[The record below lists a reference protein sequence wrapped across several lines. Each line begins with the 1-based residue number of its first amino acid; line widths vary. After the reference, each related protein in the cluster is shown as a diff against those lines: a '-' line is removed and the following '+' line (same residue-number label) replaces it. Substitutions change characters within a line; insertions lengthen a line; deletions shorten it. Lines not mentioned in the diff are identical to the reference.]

1 MHSTLRKFL
10 TTFTVF
16 FLLLFSTS
24 TPVFADN
31 NDPNTP
37 TCTVIINNVPGSL
50 TSDTAPVAPASDG
63 GDSSIIDTATMTWN
77 VSVSLSQSARTNYEN
92 NCGVPPGRPLK
103 VSFYTVDGITI
114 GGWPTFNLTGDGSNY
129 SGVLSYLNTGTD
141 NNDTWQLDVE
151 VENPSGGVCPHEMP
165 VCRRVYVIL
174 DGTQIENENQ
184 SCTTEIANFK
194 AAVAALSQES
204 LALNNPVSLNV
215 TLPQSLIDAC
225 SVSGKS
231 YSLVSNANNQSFASG
246 NLNAGSNSISF
257 TPSLAGRY
265 SLTVNLTRTGQC
277 SSGMGGTGGCDQITI
292 PGSENTTANFCV
304 IAPGQTSC
312 TAAPP
317 TPSGQPEQIG
327 AFSLCRQIPI
337 LTDADIT
344 RQLENVP
351 AADRVAAEADLK
363 RRAAKQ
369 RTEKVAC
376 CQCTFGTREI
386 DPNTGACRGE
396 QYSQAAN
403 RVRQGFKPGL
413 YTAVGCIGA
422 DSDSIVTRLVRIGLG
437 IAGGVALLMILAGSF
452 MFSTSQGDPKKA
464 SEAKELITSAV
475 IGLVFIIFSVTLLQ
489 FIGVTILHL
498 PGFGS
503 VAQ

>member
-31 NDPNTP
+31 DSDATP
-37 TCTVIINNVPGSL
+37 ICTIYVNNVSL
-50 TSDTAPVAPASDG
+50 PYEGDAPEVPQAERAEGNRAIFPIRVQLNTAAQA
-63 GDSSIIDTATMTWN
+63 I
-77 VSVSLSQSARTNYEN
+77 LN
-92 NCGVPPGRPLK
+92 NCGSGAGLIA
-103 VSFYTVDGITI
+103 STQSGGLQGWQDFTLTGSGLTFSGII
-114 GGWPTFNLTGDGSNY
+114 NLTPGHVGSAH
-129 SGVLSYLNTGTD
+129 SAPI
-141 NNDTWQLDVE
+141 DVE
-151 VENPSGGVCPHEMP
+151 VDPNNRGQCFANEP
-165 VCRRVYVIL
+165 VCRRVYVKYDI
-174 DGTQIENENQ
+174 TRTENENLNCEDAMTTLIGAFNDSPSSVENGQ
-184 SCTTEIANFK
+184 SWSA
-194 AAVAALSQES
+194 S
-204 LALNNPVSLNV
+204 V
-215 TLPQSLIDAC
+215 TLSEEVKDAC
-225 SVSGKS
+225 NVDRIRYAITRLTETG
-231 YSLVSNANNQSFASG
+231 SLSSG
-246 NLNAGSNSISF
+246 NSDNQLNISYQ
-257 TPSLAGRY
+257 TSAVGQYVATLYTER
-265 SLTVNLTRTGQC
+265 LGQC
-277 SSGMGGTGGCDQITI
+277 PQFGTCLYEVER
-292 PGSENTTANFCV
+292 STTKNFCV
-304 IAPGQTSC
+304 YLSGGDASC
-312 TAAPP
+312 TPVEEIP
-317 TPSGQPEQIG
+317 DSQSEQIG

-337 LTDADIT
+337 LTDDDIT

-351 AADRVAAEADLK
+351 AAERVAAEADLK

-396 QYSQAAN
+396 QGSEAAN